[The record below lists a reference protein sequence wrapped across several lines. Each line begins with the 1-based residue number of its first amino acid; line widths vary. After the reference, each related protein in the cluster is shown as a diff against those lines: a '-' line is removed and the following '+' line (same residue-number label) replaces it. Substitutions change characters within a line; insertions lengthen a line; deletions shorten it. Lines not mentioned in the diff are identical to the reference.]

1 MDKSVNILVLGKA
14 GVGKSSFL
22 NYLVDK
28 DVFETGIG
36 EPVTK
41 TGFHETS
48 YLDEK
53 TGISFNLIDT
63 AGIEPDNINSFKE
76 LIFNKIDD
84 CNSDINVSNWM
95 HTIYYCISASSKRV
109 EPYEI
114 ELIKQLS
121 KKIHVILILTKVDLV
136 DDDLLNEI
144 KSEIR
149 LKVGNSIDICA
160 VCNVQIETRLGQTVR
175 FGKEEVLEY
184 SFMGLWT
191 TLSRELPTFTKSVF
205 SGLTNTILSLLDMYI
220 VNIELAFEFS
230 LRGKMNHRS
239 FEEQINRVNKNLKCL
254 ESAISN
260 EIDNYL
266 ETRLPITIEFLF
278 KHIDKSLDT
287 SIDIYSSFM
296 AKNSINVKKLILNIS
311 ITKLTELINII
322 KKNTTNIVDYIPKKH
337 ESYVVINP
345 NNCSAICNSITIRN
359 NLRAIRNNLFD
370 LLDRRVDIA
379 IHTLEM
385 EIKGY
390 AEYVVRK

>member
-114 ELIKQLS
+114 ELIKELS
-121 KKIHVILILTKVDLV
+121 KRIHVILILTKVDLV
-136 DDDLLNEI
+136 ADDLLNEI
-144 KSEIR
+144 KKELR

-191 TLSRELPTFTKSVF
+191 TLSRELPAFTKNIFVD
-205 SGLTNTILSLLDMYI
+205 LTNTITSLTYSYLDNI
-220 VNIELAFEFS
+220 NLVNDLTSAFEEEKSHTFGMTEDEFQERMKFVYERLIDLNSVIS
-230 LRGKMNHRS
+230 L
-239 FEEQINRVNKNLKCL
+239 E
-254 ESAISN
+254 ISN
-260 EIDNYL
+260 YL
-266 ETRLPITIEFLF
+266 NVRFPFTINSLYQ
-278 KHIDKSLDT
+278 HIDQSLDT
-287 SIDIYSSFM
+287 SIEIYSSFM
-296 AKNSINVKKLILNIS
+296 SKNLIDVKEIKLNKTIDKFVELKDLIYENVVEIYNNIS
-311 ITKLTELINII
+311 VSDDCKHPVDFIIDNSDKLVEISNNIDDLFA
-322 KKNTTNIVDYIPKKH
+322 KKI
-337 ESYVVINP
+337 
-345 NNCSAICNSITIRN
+345 
-359 NLRAIRNNLFD
+359 
-370 LLDRRVDIA
+370 DIA
-379 IHTLEM
+379 INTLEM
-385 EIKGY
+385 EVQSY